1 MLQCVA
7 ILAICGP
14 AAADG
19 CFMGTRELVKV
30 GESHSLVASPKQE
43 AILATDGKI
52 VQVVLRTHFRAGP
65 EQLAWVVPVPQRPT
79 DIGAADDS
87 VFGKLDAV
95 TAPRFFK
102 VTYSSHQE
110 FHIGCGGAASPGMR
124 STEPLAVRVEETG
137 RAGMFDYT
145 VLAADD
151 SGALVTWLN
160 DNNYQVPANSAEV
173 FKHYTK
179 DGWHWLAMKVRVEA
193 GDKKTLAP
201 HPITYRF
208 ASDRL
213 IYPLVI
219 SQLSADKENEIV
231 LYIVGQSRYRCA
243 NWDNMD
249 INAIAVEPGEHGEY
263 GRRLIRE
270 KPSSPSGTDYEDV
283 FREKAKA
290 SGHLFVTEFAKTW
303 EIFGQ
308 RGAGRRIDDVI
319 DAALLDNL
327 NLSGRQTVT
336 RLRAFVPAQR
346 MDRDVELTLLRPSG
360 VYLRGRLLYAEVD
373 NQVELAGTTVSPA
386 PPHHASTA
394 GLGVIAALGIA
405 FMLGGRGRLARGA
418 KLACLA
424 IACVALAI

>member
-7 ILAICGP
+7 TLAICGS

-19 CFMGTRELVKV
+19 CFIPELVKV
-30 GESHSLVASPKQE
+30 GESQSLVASPKQE
-43 AILATDGKI
+43 AILATDGKM

-79 DIGAADDS
+79 DIGAGDDAA
-87 VFGKLDAV
+87 FGKLDAV
-95 TAPRFFK
+95 TAPQFFK
-102 VTYSSHQE
+102 EYSSFPE
-110 FHIGCGGAASPGMR
+110 FHIGCGVGAASPGTR
-124 STEPLAVRVEETG
+124 STAPLAVRVEETG
-137 RAGMFDYT
+137 RAGIFDYT

-151 SGALVTWLN
+151 SGALVKWLN
-160 DNNYQVPANSAEV
+160 DNQYQVPANSAEV

-179 DGWHWLAMKVRVEA
+179 DHWHWLAMKVRAEA

-201 HPITYRF
+201 HPITYRY

-231 LYIVGQSRYRCA
+231 LYVAGACRYRCA

-249 INAIAVEPGEHGEY
+249 INEIAVEPGEHGEH
-263 GRRLIRE
+263 GPRNIHE
-270 KPSSPSGTDYEDV
+270 KPSSPSGTNYEDV

-290 SGHLFVTEFAKTW
+290 SGHLFVTEFAKPW

-327 NLSGRQTVT
+327 SGRQTVT
-336 RLRAFVPAQR
+336 RLRAFLPAQG
-346 MDRDVELTLLRPSG
+346 MDRDVELTPKERYSDRHGGPYNDRYG
-360 VYLRGRLLYAEVD
+360 GVD
-373 NQVELAGTTVSPA
+373 NNVELAGATVSPA
-386 PPHHASTA
+386 SPHHASTA
-394 GLGVIAALGIA
+394 GMGVIAALGIA

-418 KLACLA
+418 RFACLA
-424 IACVALAI
+424 IACAALVI